1 MSTCDEIIDTEI
13 NLYEEDTKTVKTNFN
28 EKNGNCKTKKF
39 YILLAFLLITTSL
52 QIVISIYCYV
62 IKYRAKLQVKI
73 SSKNILVYN
82 ISKKTLVDGKSLR
95 IRFDKTDRFIRVYG
109 GTRYL
114 VLFKNEKYDFIYNKI
129 GYLI

>member
-1 MSTCDEIIDTEI
+1 MSTCDEIIDAEI

-73 SSKNILVYN
+73 SSKNILV
-82 ISKKTLVDGKSLR
+82 DGKSLR